1 MATLKFYIPAV
12 NLMGAGCLQEAA
24 ADIQGH
30 GFRKALIV
38 TDKILGQIG
47 VVARLTALLAE
58 HGIESVIFDE
68 TKPNPTMTNVESG
81 LAMIKAH
88 GCDCVISLG
97 GGSPHDCAKGIALVA
112 TNGAAS
118 RITKEW
124 TAPPG
129 RSCRLSPSTP
139 LPAPPPR

>member
-38 TDKILGQIG
+38 TDKILNQIG

-88 GCDCVISLG
+88 GGDCHLAG
-97 GGSPHDCAKGIALVA
+97 GRL
-112 TNGAAS
+112 
-118 RITKEW
+118 
-124 TAPPG
+124 PP
-129 RSCRLSPSTP
+129 
-139 LPAPPPR
+139 